1 MTPNEIAQSYID
13 VTKSLIDVLA
23 EENAALSD
31 SSIERIVELQ
41 EAKQTAADL
50 YEARVREITRQPDI
64 LEQTAPAVRQELD
77 RVNQAFETATSHNA
91 NALRAAMEMN
101 RRLVGT
107 IAQSVEQQRITAAG
121 YTKSGGAYAQQ
132 AKGAHSDTVP
142 VTLDETF

>member
-23 EENAALSD
+23 EENEALSTA
-31 SSIERIVELQ
+31 SIERIVELQ
-41 EAKQTAADL
+41 DAKQTAAEL
-50 YEARVREITRQPDI
+50 YETRVREITSQPDI
-64 LEQTAPAVRQELD
+64 LDRTAPALRNELD
-77 RVNQAFETATSHNA
+77 RVNQAFETAASRNA

-121 YTKSGGAYAQQ
+121 YTQSGNAYSRQ
-132 AKGAHSDTVP
+132 ATGAHGDTVP